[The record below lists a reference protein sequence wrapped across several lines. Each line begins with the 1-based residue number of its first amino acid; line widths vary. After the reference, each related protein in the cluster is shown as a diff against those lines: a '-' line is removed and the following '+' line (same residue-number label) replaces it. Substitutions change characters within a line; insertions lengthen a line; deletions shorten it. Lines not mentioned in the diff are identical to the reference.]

1 MAMIRTFRDSYMM
14 INCVHNI
21 VNKWL
26 GNWTMEMNDMLDM
39 QSCCASFWLT
49 GGRGC
54 LKNTRQGG
62 QKQKKN
68 QKAKN

>member
-1 MAMIRTFRDSYMM
+1 MDKLTLIFELMAMIRTFRDSYMM

-39 QSCCASFWLT
+39 QV
-49 GGRGC
+49 GIV
-54 LKNTRQGG
+54 
-62 QKQKKN
+62 
-68 QKAKN
+68 